1 MKYLPLMHNFSGC
14 RALVVG
20 GGKVAL
26 RRARRVL
33 EAGGRVDVVAVKC
46 LPELN
51 DIILAGNGS
60 VWLRRWRSSDLASHY
75 RLLVAATNDREVN
88 RQIAEACRRQGIPV
102 NVVDDS
108 SLCDVIFPTVIN
120 REPTQIAITS
130 GSASPQ
136 FANLLRHRINL
147 FIPSG
152 YGQLADLFGRYRRQI
167 NQRIRNPGER
177 RNFWNKVVYG
187 HIAESALSGNIELAE
202 SRLQAAIEDHRE
214 FSDCGEVYLIGAG
227 PGDPDL
233 LTLRAFRLLQQAEI
247 VLYDRLVSKETLDR
261 LGEDKELIYVGK
273 QRSKHTLP
281 QTQINDLLVQHA
293 RQGKRVARLK
303 GGDPFIFGRGGE
315 EIEKLAENHIP
326 FQIIPGITAAN
337 GCASYAGIPLTHR
350 DHAQSVRFVTGQLQ
364 NGSVNLDWSS
374 LVAREQTLVFYMA
387 LQGLST
393 ICEQLIAHG
402 CAADTLAAVIEKGTT
417 PDQRV
422 YISTLEKLP
431 DVIARS
437 NIQAPT
443 LTIVGSVVSLHSKLG
458 WFDPMTT
465 D

>member
-14 RALVVG
+14 RCLVVG

-33 EAGGRVDVVAVKC
+33 DAGGRVDVIAAQC

-51 DIILAGNGS
+51 EMILANDGGVRQRPYN
-60 VWLRRWRSSDLASHY
+60 SSDLECHY
-75 RLLVAATNDREVN
+75 KLVVAATDDKEVN
-88 RQIAEACRRQGIPV
+88 RQIAEDGKRHRIPV

-120 REPTQIAITS
+120 RDPTQIAISS

-152 YGQLADLFGRYRRQI
+152 YGRLADLFGRYRRQI
-167 NQRIRNPGER
+167 NQRIKHSGER
-177 RNFWNKVVYG
+177 KNFWNKVVYG

-202 SRLQAAIEDHRE
+202 SRLQAAIDDYQG
-214 FSDCGEVYLIGAG
+214 FSDSGEVYLIGAG

-233 LTLRAFRLLQQAEI
+233 LTLRAFRLLQQSEI
-247 VLYDRLVSKETLDR
+247 VIYDRLVSKEILDR
-261 LGEDKELIYVGK
+261 LEEDKELIYVGK
-273 QRSKHTLP
+273 QRSDHTLP
-281 QTQINDLLVQHA
+281 QTQINDLLVQYA
-293 RQGKRVARLK
+293 KQGKRVARLK
-303 GGDPFIFGRGGE
+303 GGDPFIFGTFPSRGGE

-326 FQIIPGITAAN
+326 FQIIPGITAAT

-364 NGSVNLDWSS
+364 NGSIDLDWDN
-374 LVAREQTLVFYMA
+374 LIAREQTLVFYMA
-387 LQGLST
+387 LHGMPT
-393 ICEQLIAHG
+393 ICRQLIAHG
-402 CAADTLAAVIEKGTT
+402 CSPDTMAAVIEKGTT
-417 PDQRV
+417 PEQRV

-431 DVIARS
+431 DVMAQSQIK
-437 NIQAPT
+437 APT

-458 WFDPMTT
+458 WFNE
-465 D
+465 

>member
-14 RALVVG
+14 RCLVAG

-33 EAGGRVDVVAVKC
+33 DAGGVVDVIAVEC

-51 DIILAGNGS
+51 EIILANHGS
-60 VWLRRWRSSDLASHY
+60 VQLRPWRSGDPGDHY
-75 RLLVAATNDREVN
+75 QLVVAATNDKEVN
-88 RQIAEACRRQGIPV
+88 RQIAEESKRRRIPV

-108 SLCDVIFPTVIN
+108 ALCDVVFPIVIN

-136 FANLLRHRINL
+136 FANLLKHRINL

-152 YGQLADLFGRYRRQI
+152 YGRLADLFGRYRRQV
-167 NQRIRNPGER
+167 NQRIRHPSER
-177 RNFWNKVVYG
+177 RSFWNKVVYG
-187 HIAESALSGNIELAE
+187 HIAESALSGNIGLAE

-214 FSDCGEVYLIGAG
+214 FADCGEVYLIGAG

-281 QTQINDLLVQHA
+281 QAQINDLLVHYA

-315 EIEKLAENHIP
+315 EIEKLAENRIP
-326 FQIIPGITAAN
+326 FQIIPGITAAT

-350 DHAQSVRFVTGQLQ
+350 DHAQSVRFVAGQLQ
-364 NGSVNLDWSS
+364 NGSVNLDWEN
-374 LVAREQTLVFYMA
+374 LVAGEQTLVFYMA
-387 LQGLST
+387 LKGLPI
-393 ICEQLIAHG
+393 ICKQLIAHG
-402 CAADTLAAVIEKGTT
+402 CAPETLAAVIEKGTT
-417 PDQRV
+417 PQQRV
-422 YISTLEKLP
+422 YISALQTLP
-431 DVIARS
+431 GVMARS

-443 LTIVGSVVSLHSKLG
+443 LTIVGSVVGLHSKLG
-458 WFDPMTT
+458 WFNR
-465 D
+465 

>member
-14 RALVVG
+14 HCLVAG

-33 EAGGRVDVVAVKC
+33 DAGGRVDVIAVQC

-51 DIILAGNGS
+51 EIILASNGS
-60 VWLRRWRSSDLASHY
+60 VRLGPWRSSDLERHY
-75 RLLVAATNDREVN
+75 KLVVAATNDKEVN
-88 RQIAEACRRQGIPV
+88 RQIAEDSKRHGIPV

-120 REPTQIAITS
+120 REPTQIAISS

-136 FANLLRHRINL
+136 FANLLRRRINL

-152 YGQLADLFGRYRRQI
+152 YGRLADLFGRYRQQI
-167 NQRIRNPGER
+167 NRRIKHPGER
-177 RNFWNKVVYG
+177 KSFWDKVVHG

-202 SRLQAAIEDHRE
+202 SRLQAAIDDHRG

-247 VLYDRLVSKETLDR
+247 VIYDRLVSKETLDR
-261 LGEDKELIYVGK
+261 LEEGKELIYVGK

-281 QTQINDLLVQHA
+281 QTQINDLLVQYA

-326 FQIIPGITAAN
+326 FQIIPGITAAT

-364 NGSVNLDWSS
+364 NGSVNLDWGS
-374 LVAREQTLVFYMA
+374 LIAREQTLVFYMA
-387 LQGLST
+387 LQGLPT
-393 ICEQLIAHG
+393 ICKQLIAHG
-402 CAADTLAAVIEKGTT
+402 CSPDTLAAVIEKGTT
-417 PDQRV
+417 PEQRV
-422 YISTLEKLP
+422 YISALEKLP
-431 DVIARS
+431 AVIAKS

-458 WFDPMTT
+458 WFNR
-465 D
+465 

>member
-1 MKYLPLMHNFSGC
+1 M
-14 RALVVG
+14 
-20 GGKVAL
+20 
-26 RRARRVL
+26 
-33 EAGGRVDVVAVKC
+33 VDVIAIEC

-51 DIILAGNGS
+51 EIVLANNGS
-60 VWLRRWRSSDLASHY
+60 IRLRPWRCGDLGSQY
-75 RLLVAATNDREVN
+75 KLLVAATNDRAVN
-88 RQIAEACRRQGIPV
+88 RQIAGEGKRRGIPV

-120 REPTQIAITS
+120 RAPAQIAITS

-136 FANLLRHRINL
+136 FTNLLRRRINL

-152 YGQLADLFGRYRRQI
+152 YGRLADLFGRYRRQV
-167 NQRIRNPGER
+167 NQRIKHPAER
-177 RNFWNKVVYG
+177 KNFWNKVVHG

-202 SRLQAAIEDHRE
+202 SRLQAAIDDHRE

-247 VLYDRLVSKETLDR
+247 VIYDRLVSQETLDQ
-261 LGEDKELIYVGK
+261 LEEGKELIYVGK

-281 QTQINDLLVQHA
+281 QTQINDLLVQYA

-315 EIEKLAENHIP
+315 EIETLAENHIP
-326 FQIIPGITAAN
+326 FQIIPGITAAT

-350 DHAQSVRFVTGQLQ
+350 DHAQSVRFVAGQLQ
-364 NGSVNLDWSS
+364 NGSVNLDWDN
-374 LVAREQTLVFYMA
+374 LTAGDQTLVFYMA
-387 LQGLST
+387 LKGLPI

-402 CAADTLAAVIEKGTT
+402 CPPDTLAAVIEKGTT
-417 PDQRV
+417 PQQRV
-422 YISTLEKLP
+422 YISALKKLP
-431 DVIARS
+431 AVLVEN

-443 LTIVGSVVSLHSKLG
+443 LTIVGSVVGLHAKLG
-458 WFDPMTT
+458 WFNR
-465 D
+465 